1 MAKITAYI
9 PEPKEEYQVDNQRQI
24 LESVSTLKD
33 QLNFSFQN
41 DLKEEQ
47 DSYMDA
53 SNVDADLYLK
63 KFGGS
68 DVEIGHAQ
76 LNKNS
81 ENMIVNTLNLE
92 AGDVIKMQADT
103 ADKITGAVSYALIDR
118 SQENG

>member
-47 DSYMDA
+47 DSYNYFL
-53 SNVDADLYLK
+53 S
-63 KFGGS
+63 
-68 DVEIGHAQ
+68 
-76 LNKNS
+76 
-81 ENMIVNTLNLE
+81 
-92 AGDVIKMQADT
+92 
-103 ADKITGAVSYALIDR
+103 
-118 SQENG
+118 